1 MNLEQDM
8 EYSRCQ
14 ISCIE
19 LPKYPTY
26 AMFIICNSAT
36 CIDLMDSIL
45 GCFVRTTYT
54 QAKTQLSKE
63 HEQGTPSVG
72 DMAVKFIPLG
82 AHSIIIKYKLSPNG
96 HSRCRHRRPFRI
108 RSMSG
113 HHN

>member
-45 GCFVRTTYT
+45 DALFVPLTPKQR
-54 QAKTQLSKE
+54 LSFPKNTNKGLPVSE
-63 HEQGTPSVG
+63 IWQSNSE
-72 DMAVKFIPLG
+72 
-82 AHSIIIKYKLSPNG
+82 
-96 HSRCRHRRPFRI
+96 R
-108 RSMSG
+108 
-113 HHN
+113 